1 MKKVIVAIAILAVII
16 VAGILEAVFI
26 DKIFDKLGTDIDTLT
41 TQVAA
46 KDEASLDTLNDM
58 TDWWEKKRTRIE
70 LFAYSPDL
78 RSFSIALAETKG
90 SIESGDFENAL
101 SKCESL
107 KVLAVNIH
115 RVLDFNGLDII

>member
-1 MKKVIVAIAILAVII
+1 MKKVIVALVILTII
-16 VAGILEAVFI
+16 VVTGILEAVFI
-26 DKIFDKLGTDIDTLT
+26 DKIFDKLGADIDTLT
-41 TQVAA
+41 TQVAI
-46 KDEASLDTLNDM
+46 KDEASIDTLNNM
-58 TDWWEKKRTRIE
+58 TDWWEKKRARIE

-107 KVLAVNIH
+107 KALATNIH